1 VGYAL
6 IAFVGAHIESGVELV
21 LSIVDFERR
30 AHRCDLIVTGEGR
43 LDYQTLMGKAPTG
56 VLAVGKH
63 LGINV
68 IAIGGGVED
77 SEALVEGGFWRVYA
91 TKPEDMSLEEAMKKE
106 TAQQNIRRAARC
118 VAQELL
124 SIVSL

>member
-1 VGYAL
+1 
-6 IAFVGAHIESGVELV
+6 
-21 LSIVDFERR
+21 
-30 AHRCDLIVTGEGR
+30 
-43 LDYQTLMGKAPTG
+43 MGKAPSG
-56 VLAVGKH
+56 VLAVGKR

-68 IAIGGGVED
+68 IAIGGGVEN
-77 SEALVEGGFWRVYA
+77 SEALVDGGFWRVYA
-91 TKPEDMSLEEAMKKE
+91 TKPEDMSLEEAMKKD